1 MSLTCHRCSH
11 GCMPSAKSLS
21 KMESEEWTCG
31 CVWRPQGIRPP
42 RRREE
47 SQEIGITSNGPG
59 TLLKDRYQHP
69 HSTCQESRAGRGQVI
84 DSQSQGSEWSWG
96 SIESSISLSRFSYIA
111 PTPAGPS
118 KFRLSS
124 ARQNASWPQRKPLLL
139 SVGNFLHLSP
149 TKDRLS

>member
-1 MSLTCHRCSH
+1 MLQNYVISPFSLKHTERE
-11 GCMPSAKSLS
+11 MRQRYRK
-21 KMESEEWTCG
+21 E
-31 CVWRPQGIRPP
+31 RQ
-42 RRREE
+42 REE
-47 SQEIGITSNGPG
+47 SQEIGIISNGPG

-96 SIESSISLSRFSYIA
+96 SIESSISLSRFSYIV

-124 ARQNASWPQRKPLLL
+124 ARENASWPQRKPLLL